1 MDKPKKVSLLSL
13 FWIFLKIGSTAFGG
27 FMALIAVVENM
38 VVSRRKLLRHDD
50 MLDGISLASMLPGPV
65 AVNVV
70 AFVGYQIRGFS
81 GAAIS
86 ATAVI
91 LPSFVLIIVLTA
103 VYFQWGSLP
112 VMDKLFMGFLPAVC
126 AIIFNTAWGMS
137 RKTIK
142 TVQEGLILA
151 VSASML
157 LYIKGFYVTLA
168 IIVCAALVGLLLF
181 RKKETANISP
191 EGPPTGDEG
200 KKKIEDNKAKE
211 TFTGKIR
218 SSLFAV
224 NPALAIPFFS
234 FQPEMTLKLFLTF
247 AGMSL
252 MLFGGG
258 YVFIPM
264 IQKIVVNGYGWLTQ
278 KEFVD
283 AIAMGQVT
291 PGPILISATFIG
303 YKVAGVLG
311 AISATVGIFL
321 PPILLM
327 IFCTRVLDRIRK
339 SNVIKSMLQGI
350 RPAVIGMI
358 FAAAIVIGQSTHLA
372 WVTLLIF
379 VAAMIALMRFRVEVV
394 WVIPTAGLTGLL
406 LY

>member
-1 MDKPKKVSLLSL
+1 MDKPKRVSLLSL
-13 FWIFLKIGSTAFGG
+13 FWMFLKIGSTAFGG
-27 FMALIAVVENM
+27 FMALISVVENM
-38 VVSRRKLLRHDD
+38 IVSRRKLMQHDD
-50 MLDGISLASMLPGPV
+50 MLDGISLASMLPGPI

-70 AFVGYQIRGFS
+70 AFVGYQLRGFS

-91 LPSFVLIIVLTA
+91 LPSFILIIVLTA

-112 VMDKLFMGFLPAVC
+112 VMDKLFMGFLPAVS

-142 TVQEGLILA
+142 TVQEGLILVVAA
-151 VSASML
+151 VLL
-157 LYIKGFYVTLA
+157 LYIKGFYVTFG
-168 IIVCAALVGLLLF
+168 IIASAALVGLLLF
-181 RKKETANISP
+181 RNQKTTNKIS
-191 EGPPTGDEG
+191 EGPSSDADG
-200 KKKIEDNKAKE
+200 KKKIEDIKDKK
-211 TFTGKIR
+211 TFIGKIR
-218 SSLFAV
+218 SSLFSV
-224 NPALAIPFFS
+224 NPVLAIPFFS
-234 FQPEMTLKLFLTF
+234 FQPEITLKLFLTF

-264 IQKIVVNGYGWLTQ
+264 IQEIVVNGYGWLTQ

-283 AIAMGQVT
+283 AIAMGQIT

-303 YKVAGVLG
+303 YKIAGVLG

-358 FAAAIVIGQSTHLA
+358 FAAAIVIAQSTHLVWA
-372 WVTLLIF
+372 TLLIF
-379 VAAMIALMRFRVEVV
+379 VATMIALMRFRVEVV
-394 WVIPTAGLTGLL
+394 WVIPTAGLAGLL

>member
-1 MDKPKKVSLLSL
+1 MDKPKRVSLLLL
-13 FWIFLKIGSTAFGG
+13 FWMFLKIGSTAFGG
-27 FMALIAVVENM
+27 FMALISVVENM
-38 VVSRRKLLRHDD
+38 VVSRRKLMPHDD
-50 MLDGISLASMLPGPV
+50 MLDGISLASILPGPV

-70 AFVGYQIRGFS
+70 AFVGYQLRGFA

-151 VSASML
+151 VAATLL
-157 LYIKGFYVTLA
+157 LYIKSFYVTFG
-168 IIVCAALVGLLLF
+168 IIACAALVGLLLF
-181 RKKETANISP
+181 RNQETTNKIP
-191 EGPPTGDEG
+191 GGPSTGGEG
-200 KKKIEDNKAKE
+200 KRKIEDIKGKK
-211 TFTGKIR
+211 TFIEKIR
-218 SSLFAV
+218 SSLFSV
-224 NPALAIPFFS
+224 NPTLAIPFFS
-234 FQPEMTLKLFLTF
+234 FQPEITLKLFLTF

-264 IQKIVVNGYGWLTQ
+264 MQKIVVNGYGWLTQ
-278 KEFVD
+278 KEFID

-358 FAAAIVIGQSTHLA
+358 FAAAIVVAQSTHLV
-372 WVTLLIF
+372 WTTLLIF
-379 VAAMIALMRFRVEVV
+379 VAAMIALMRLRVEVV
-394 WVIPTAGLTGLL
+394 WVIPTAGLAGLL

>member
-1 MDKPKKVSLLSL
+1 M
-13 FWIFLKIGSTAFGG
+13 FLKIGSTAFGG
-27 FMALIAVVENM
+27 FMALISVVENM
-38 VVSRRKLLRHDD
+38 IVSRRKLMRHDD

-70 AFVGYQIRGFS
+70 AFVGYQLRGFS

-91 LPSFVLIIVLTA
+91 LPSFVLIIILTA

-112 VMDKLFMGFLPAVC
+112 VMDKLFMGFLPAVS

-151 VSASML
+151 VAAALL
-157 LYIKGFYVTLA
+157 LYIKGFYVTFG
-168 IIVCAALVGLLLF
+168 IIASAALVGLLLF
-181 RKKETANISP
+181 RNQKTTNKIS
-191 EGPPTGDEG
+191 EGLSTGAEG
-200 KKKIEDNKAKE
+200 KKKIEDTKGKK
-211 TFTGKIR
+211 TFIEKIR
-218 SSLFAV
+218 SSLFSV
-224 NPALAIPFFS
+224 NPVLAIPFFS
-234 FQPEMTLKLFLTF
+234 FQPEITLKLFLTF

-264 IQKIVVNGYGWLTQ
+264 IQKVVVDGYGWLTQ
-278 KEFVD
+278 KEFID

-303 YKVAGVLG
+303 YKIAGVLG

-358 FAAAIVIGQSTHLA
+358 FAAAIVIAQSTHLV
-372 WVTLLIF
+372 WTTLIIF

-394 WVIPTAGLTGLL
+394 WVIPTAGLAGLL